1 MGNHKGLPLRVN
13 FDGDIKCGQC
23 VGANP
28 CGCPTISSAP
38 DAQSPFSFPLPLLT
52 MDYEPWTMN
61 PSAFIPKKIRQF
73 TTQNVSLHPDK
84 KIPDCGNNFGTFLAG
99 FSAPGSFS

>member
-1 MGNHKGLPLRVN
+1 
-13 FDGDIKCGQC
+13 
-23 VGANP
+23 
-28 CGCPTISSAP
+28 
-38 DAQSPFSFPLPLLT
+38 